1 VAVSQ
6 LNPAPQFF
14 RELLSLSLSLKQLQ
28 SNRFTSANASND
40 AVAGCK
46 GSFYGQLAEFD
57 LITKQTVYKKTLN
70 TYFQVAQMAHG
81 NFSTTK

>member
-1 VAVSQ
+1 MST
-6 LNPAPQFF
+6 P
-14 RELLSLSLSLKQLQ
+14 
-28 SNRFTSANASND
+28 ANATND

-57 LITKQTVYKKTLN
+57 LITKQTVYKETLN